1 MRTPPGGGPA
11 DAGRTIPI
19 FVSFSGQGGVEKMI
33 LNLARGLVARGH
45 RVCLVLAR
53 ADGGWLDHLP
63 AGVEVE
69 RLGTRHTLT
78 AVIPLARYL
87 RRHRPPLMLVAK
99 DRAIKAAVLARAL
112 AGVEVRLVG
121 RLGTNVSAALAG
133 RGRLKRSLWH
143 AGMRRFYGRLDGL
156 VTVSRG
162 VRDDVVAITGMDP
175 RRIRVIRNPV
185 ITPDLAHAARQPAGH
200 PWVDEKGLPLITAV
214 GRLTHQKDF
223 PTLLRAF
230 ARVVAEYPARLVIL
244 GEGADRERL
253 LGLANELGIGDRVAL
268 PGFQG
273 NPHPWVAAADLFVLS
288 SLWEGSPN
296 ALTEAMALGVPVV
309 ATDCPSGPS
318 ELLEGGRI
326 GPLVAPGDVEGLAA
340 AMARVL
346 AAPPEPESLRGAVA
360 AYTMEHSAA
369 SYLRFFDELA

>member
-1 MRTPPGGGPA
+1 MTRSEGRPGGGEL
-11 DAGRTIPI
+11 TIPI
-19 FVSFSGQGGVEKMI
+19 FVSFSGQGGVERMI
-33 LNLARGLVARGH
+33 LNLARGLVARGQGV
-45 RVCLVLAR
+45 RLVLAR

-63 AGVEVE
+63 DGVEVE
-69 RLGTRHTLT
+69 LLGTRHTLT

-112 AGVEVRLVG
+112 AGVKVRLVG

-133 RGRLKRSLWH
+133 RGRLKRTLWY

-156 VTVSRG
+156 VAVSQG
-162 VRDDVVAITGMDP
+162 VKADVVAITGMDP
-175 RRIRVIRNPV
+175 RTIRVISNPV
-185 ITPDLAHAARQPAGH
+185 ITPDLTEAARRPTGH
-200 PWVDEKGLPLITAV
+200 PWVDEKDLPLIIAV
-214 GRLTHQKDF
+214 GRLTRQKDF

-230 ARVVAEYPARLVIL
+230 ARLAAERPARLVIL
-244 GEGADRERL
+244 GEGDRREAL
-253 LGLANELGIGDRVAL
+253 LALAAELGIGDRVAM
-268 PGFQG
+268 PGFQD
-273 NPHPWVAAADLFVLS
+273 NPHAWVAAADLFVLS

-296 ALTEAMALGVPVV
+296 ALTEAMAIGVPVV

-318 ELLEGGRI
+318 ELLQGGRV
-326 GPLVAPGDVEGLAA
+326 GPLVAPGDVEGMAA

-346 AAPPEPESLRGAVA
+346 TAAPDPELLRGAVS

-369 SYLRFFDELA
+369 SYLRFFDELV

>member
-1 MRTPPGGGPA
+1 MSRAGGGPG
-11 DAGRTIPI
+11 DGTRTILI
-19 FVSFSGQGGVEKMI
+19 FVSFSGQGGVERMI

-45 RVCLVLAR
+45 GVRLVLAR

-78 AVIPLARYL
+78 AVISLARYL
-87 RRHRPPLMLVAK
+87 RRHRPPLLLVAK
-99 DRAIKAAVLARAL
+99 DRAIKAAILARAL

-121 RLGTNVSAALAG
+121 RLGTNASAALAG
-133 RGRLKRSLWH
+133 RGRVKRALWH

-156 VTVSRG
+156 VTVSQG
-162 VRDDVVAITGMDP
+162 VKDDVVAITGMDP
-175 RRIRVIRNPV
+175 RTIRVIPNPV
-185 ITPDLAHAARQPAGH
+185 ITPDLAHAARRPAGH
-200 PWVDEKGLPLITAV
+200 PWADDKDLPLIIAV
-214 GRLTHQKDF
+214 GRLTRQKDF

-230 ARVVAEYPARLVIL
+230 ARVAVECPARLVIL
-244 GEGADRERL
+244 GEGSDRGGL
-253 LGLANELGIGDRVAL
+253 LALAAELGIGDRVAL

-273 NPHPWVAAADLFVLS
+273 NPHAWVAAADLFVLS

-318 ELLEGGRI
+318 ELLQGGRVA
-326 GPLVAPGDVEGLAA
+326 PLVAPRDVEGLAA

-346 AAPPEPESLRGAVA
+346 AAPPDPELLRGAVA
-360 AYTMEHSAA
+360 AYTMEKSAA

>member
-1 MRTPPGGGPA
+1 MRSPGGQCDG
-11 DAGRTIPI
+11 GRPLPI
-19 FVSFSGQGGVEKMI
+19 FVSFSGQGGVERMI
-33 LNLARGLVARGH
+33 LNLSQGLVARGH
-45 RVCLVLAR
+45 GVRLVLAR

-63 AGVEVE
+63 VGVEVE
-69 RLGTRHTLT
+69 RLGSRHTLT

-87 RRHRPPLMLVAK
+87 RRHRPPLLLAAK

-112 AGVEVRLVG
+112 AGVEVKLVG

-143 AGMRRFYGRLDGL
+143 AGMRHFYRRLDGL
-156 VTVSRG
+156 VTVSQG
-162 VRDDVVAITGMDP
+162 VKDDVVAITAMAPDN
-175 RRIRVIRNPV
+175 IRVIPNPV
-185 ITPDLAHAARQPAGH
+185 ITPALAAAARQSAGH
-200 PWVDEKGLPLITAV
+200 PWVDEKDLPLITAV
-214 GRLTHQKDF
+214 GRLTRQKDF

-230 ARVVAEYPARLVIL
+230 ARVAAEHPARLVIL

-253 LGLANELGIGDRVAL
+253 LGLASELGVGRRLAL
-268 PGFQG
+268 PGFQD
-273 NPHPWVAAADLFVLS
+273 NPHAWVAASDLFVLS

-318 ELLEGGRI
+318 ELLQQGRI
-326 GPLVAPGDVEGLAA
+326 GPLVRPGDVAGLAA

-346 AAPPEPESLRGAVA
+346 AAPPHPGLLRGAVS

-369 SYLRFFDELA
+369 GYLRFFDELA